1 MTELPPV
8 KWFQILD
15 STNNE
20 MKRQLQRLDNLS
32 VIAAVNQTSG
42 RGQGDHV
49 WTSAPGENATFS
61 LLLRHDSGLLARD
74 SGLINLMMGAAM
86 RTFFREYGIQ
96 VWMKPPNDIWVGPRK
111 ICGMLI
117 ENVLKGKFV
126 DTTILGIGVNV
137 NQKVFSDNLP
147 NPVSMS
153 LLTGKEYDVKEII
166 ERLREVI
173 VSQLPDLLP

>member
-1 MTELPPV
+1 
-8 KWFQILD
+8 
-15 STNNE
+15 
-20 MKRQLQRLDNLS
+20 
-32 VIAAVNQTSG
+32 
-42 RGQGDHV
+42 
-49 WTSAPGENATFS
+49 
-61 LLLRHDSGLLARD
+61 
-74 SGLINLMMGAAM
+74 M
-86 RTFFREYGIQ
+86 RTFFREYGIE

-166 ERLREVI
+166 EQLREVI